1 MASKK
6 VHGHLKD
13 MGRNSFKM
21 VKKGAGAGLGAG
33 MQMGKMGHKMGKMG
47 AGLGVGLGKG
57 LLTGAKGLA
66 TGDMSLL
73 DAKLAAMHE
82 QMELSVGQIV
92 KGLIALCGLQLVF
105 TLSSA
110 CLAVTSDEPR
120 AAKIQN
126 GMIAFVSFFVSFLG
140 IYGAG
145 KRNKQCLVM
154 FVTVELW
161 GLSSITTYLF
171 ASVKV
176 RQGGRTD
183 GPTDGPTHGL
193 VLLSRGSIY
202 ARLTPLLVAPPTPPL
217 ASLLVANNDTYLSLL
232 FASVKS
238 HAAGTLMC
246 KDFNLAQK
254 ASVQAVAVGAAH
266 VVDCDAAT
274 GTFAAIVVL
283 CLLSL
288 ATILLGAYFGL
299 RLSETIEK
307 PYKGEVG

>member
-1 MASKK
+1 MASK
-6 VHGHLKD
+6 LKD
-13 MGRNSFKM
+13 IGRNSFKM

-33 MQMGKMGHKMGKMG
+33 MQMGKMG

-92 KGLIALCGLQLVF
+92 KGLIALCCLQLVF

-154 FVTVELW
+154 FITVELW

-176 RQGGRTD
+176 RTD
-183 GPTDGPTHGL
+183 EL
-193 VLLSRGSIY
+193 LLLSRGSAN
-202 ARLTPLLVAPPTPPL
+202 ARLTPLL
-217 ASLLVANNDTYLSLL
+217 ASPSRIST
-232 FASVKS
+232 
-238 HAAGTLMC
+238 C
-246 KDFNLAQK
+246 
-254 ASVQAVAVGAAH
+254 
-266 VVDCDAAT
+266 CD
-274 GTFAAIVVL
+274 
-283 CLLSL
+283 
-288 ATILLGAYFGL
+288 
-299 RLSETIEK
+299 R
-307 PYKGEVG
+307 

>member
-176 RQGGRTD
+176 RQDGRTD
-183 GPTDGPTHGL
+183 RRTDGRTD
-193 VLLSRGSIY
+193 R
-202 ARLTPLLVAPPTPPL
+202 RT
-217 ASLLVANNDTYLSLL
+217 D
-232 FASVKS
+232 
-238 HAAGTLMC
+238 
-246 KDFNLAQK
+246 
-254 ASVQAVAVGAAH
+254 
-266 VVDCDAAT
+266 
-274 GTFAAIVVL
+274 
-283 CLLSL
+283 
-288 ATILLGAYFGL
+288 
-299 RLSETIEK
+299 
-307 PYKGEVG
+307 